1 LFEYKYSTIFQK
13 INTSCHYEI
22 WSENTDFQ
30 IVKKQRLTFE
40 FDWKKKGDSTNGTNT
55 LIGTYKENH
64 GWLIERGI
72 VARFSFVDIVKKKNC
87 GKIECPMGNS
97 QKFPRRPRDASEENT
112 REKPDEKKGAAIISL
127 TLPVTSLPI
136 MSFPVRPLPVTSF
149 PVT

>member
-1 LFEYKYSTIFQK
+1 MKCLLLFEYKYCTIFQK

-30 IVKKQRLTFE
+30 IAKKQRLTFE

-87 GKIECPMGNS
+87 GKNGMSYGKLP
-97 QKFPRRPRDASEENT
+97 KDSE
-112 REKPDEKKGAAIISL
+112 
-127 TLPVTSLPI
+127 
-136 MSFPVRPLPVTSF
+136 
-149 PVT
+149 